1 MNNIIFHIMTCI
13 MCDCRHRRRV
23 MRKQLFL
30 QHASLFPG
38 ITELHS
44 VPPSRSSSLWPMPQT
59 SRPRENI
66 KSETAQPRDS
76 IQSETSRPRNS
87 IQSETSRPR
96 DSIQSETSR
105 PRDSIQSD
113 TSRPRD
119 SIQSETSR
127 LRDSIQSEVNMAL
140 DGILAH
146 SSTCLDKR
154 QGEVGESGV
163 RRDTGSGR
171 RHRHPDRQTIELA
184 RPLPQVPRRRSRR
197 KHDRR
202 LSSTSKTHTRGRSQA
217 LKMKEVRTSI
227 YETLRSLRH
236 REKHGHRVE
245 PLPIGRGTNGIEQ
258 LRGSS
263 SISPPHG
270 NIHDLNAANVTA
282 WTLDHF
288 PWTLNENVRKTSN
301 ISSERAASSP
311 RVYDIHR
318 QTSVNSRT
326 VAIHPA
332 VVGITGHSM
341 YTNKNPSFRVVN
353 IGDEANCNET
363 VPPSVRNTDV
373 TRQAS
378 ASSSMRAAPEKPFSD
393 ITYGLFPLPPSP
405 ELLLDFQEKS
415 TLPLDRSLLL
425 GHTLPDR
432 QTASQPLLRPSPGCQ
447 HTRTWKSFSGLF
459 PDEHDTTVH
468 QLLHDSQHHSGNNNN
483 NNFYLYSS

>member
-1 MNNIIFHIMTCI
+1 MS
-13 MCDCRHRRRV
+13 DCRHRRRV

-59 SRPRENI
+59 SRPR
-66 KSETAQPRDS
+66 D
-76 IQSETSRPRNS
+76 S

-105 PRDSIQSD
+105 PRDSIQSE

-127 LRDSIQSEVNMAL
+127 PRDSSQSETSRPRDSIQSEVNMAL
-140 DGILAH
+140 DGILTL
-146 SSTCLDKR
+146 SSGSTRR
-154 QGEVGESGV
+154 QDQVGECGA
-163 RRDTGSGR
+163 RRYTGSGR
-171 RHRHPDRQTIELA
+171 RHGRPVTDRQTIEIA
-184 RPLPQVPRRRSRR
+184 RPLPQVPRRRSHR
-197 KHDRR
+197 KHDHR
-202 LSSTSKTHTRGRSQA
+202 LSASSKTHRSRSNT

-236 REKHGHRVE
+236 REKHGHCVA
-245 PLPIGRGTNGIEQ
+245 PPSIGRGTTGIEQ

-263 SISPPHG
+263 SISPPDS

-288 PWTLNENVRKTSN
+288 PWTSNENVRQTSN
-301 ISSERAASSP
+301 ISSERVASSP
-311 RVYDIHR
+311 RVHDIHR
-318 QTSVNSRT
+318 QTSVNCRT
-326 VAIHPA
+326 VDLPPA

-341 YTNKNPSFRVVN
+341 YTNKNPPFRVIN
-353 IGDEANCNET
+353 IGDHTNSNET
-363 VPPSVRNTDV
+363 APPSVTDI

-378 ASSSMRAAPEKPFSD
+378 ANSSMRVAPEKPFSD

-405 ELLLDFQEKS
+405 ELLLNLQEKS
-415 TLPLDRSLLL
+415 TLPLGCTLPLGRTLLA
-425 GHTLPDR
+425 GRTLPDR
-432 QTASQPLLRPSPGCQ
+432 QMASQLLLRPSPGCQ

-459 PDEHDTTVH
+459 PDEHDTTIH
-468 QLLHDSQHHSGNNNN
+468 QLLHHQEHHSGNVNVVIVSNISIMAV
-483 NNFYLYSS
+483 LQMTWWSLPLV

>member
-1 MNNIIFHIMTCI
+1 MNNIFHIMTCI
-13 MCDCRHRRRV
+13 MHDCRHRRRV
-23 MRKQLFL
+23 MRKRLFL

-44 VPPSRSSSLWPMPQT
+44 VPASRTSSLWPMPQT
-59 SRPRENI
+59 TRPR
-66 KSETAQPRDS
+66 D
-76 IQSETSRPRNS
+76 S

-105 PRDSIQSD
+105 PRDSIQSE
-113 TSRPRD
+113 TSRPLD

-127 LRDSIQSEVNMAL
+127 PRDSIQSEVNMAL
-140 DGILAH
+140 DGILAQ
-146 SSTCLDKR
+146 SSTRSDKR
-154 QGEVGESGV
+154 QDEVGECGV
-163 RRDTGSGR
+163 REVGECGARRDTGSGR
-171 RHRHPDRQTIELA
+171 RHRRRVTDRQTVEIA

-202 LSSTSKTHTRGRSQA
+202 LSTSSKTHRSRSHT

-245 PLPIGRGTNGIEQ
+245 PPSIGRGTDNGIEQ

-263 SISPPHG
+263 SISPPDG

-288 PWTLNENVRKTSN
+288 LWTSNENVRQ
-301 ISSERAASSP
+301 ASTIPNMTTTPSP
-311 RVYDIHR
+311 RIHDVHR
-318 QTSVNSRT
+318 QTSVNCRT
-326 VAIHPA
+326 VGLPPA
-332 VVGITGHSM
+332 VVGITSHTM
-341 YTNKNPSFRVVN
+341 YTDSGKNPSFRVVN
-353 IGDEANCNET
+353 ISDQANRNET
-363 VPPSVRNTDV
+363 APPPSVRITDV

-378 ASSSMRAAPEKPFSD
+378 ANSSMRVAPEKPYSD

-405 ELLLDFQEKS
+405 QLLLNLQEQPTLPLGRTLTS
-415 TLPLDRSLLL
+415 GRTLPLDRTL
-425 GHTLPDR
+425 GER
-432 QTASQPLLRPSPGCQ
+432 QTASQPLLRPHPGCQ

-468 QLLHDSQHHSGNNNN
+468 QLLHDPQHHSGNINLINI
-483 NNFYLYSS
+483 SSIP